1 MRNKMKLYKKNL
13 RYFKEEKTDIY
24 SFIKDCSLSD
34 ITFSQTEEG
43 FIIKTGSNIYVEDIK
58 TESLLFS
65 NLSLFFFSRSTKR
78 IKPERLHTLKTC
90 RKS

>member
-65 NLSLFFFSRSTKR
+65 NLEFVFLFPQYK
-78 IKPERLHTLKTC
+78 ENKT
-90 RKS
+90 